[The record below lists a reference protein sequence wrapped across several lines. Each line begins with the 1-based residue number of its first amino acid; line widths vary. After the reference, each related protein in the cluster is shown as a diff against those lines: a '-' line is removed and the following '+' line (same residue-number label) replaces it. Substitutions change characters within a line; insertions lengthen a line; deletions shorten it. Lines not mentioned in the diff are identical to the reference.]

1 MHDADEIKCLIFEV
15 AIRNIVLGKVTKSGV
30 SEANNKLIV
39 NIFLTVWSYRPQP
52 FMNRVKCWINILT
65 LAVRCT
71 LDFIWKK
78 VTMCLQLQYLNMF
91 QILLSS
97 IQRITI

>member
-52 FMNRVKCWINILT
+52 FMNRVKCCINILT
-65 LAVRCT
+65 LAVIGVH
-71 LDFIWKK
+71 LISSGKK
-78 VTMCLQLQYLNMF
+78 LQCVC
-91 QILLSS
+91 SCS
-97 IQRITI
+97 IQICSKFCSHQYRG